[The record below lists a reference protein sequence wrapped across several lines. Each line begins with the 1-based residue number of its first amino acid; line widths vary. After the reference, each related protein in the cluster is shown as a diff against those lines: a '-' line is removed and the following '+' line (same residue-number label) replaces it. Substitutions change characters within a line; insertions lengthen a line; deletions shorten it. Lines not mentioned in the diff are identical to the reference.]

1 MPSSAIKYAQDAQD
15 KTLSALRQSQTAVL
29 DIVETWAKAVENS
42 AQDLPAIPVASAL
55 PTPEEIIKTSYD
67 FAGKVLE
74 AQREFAQK
82 LVTVAAPA
90 IKTTKVETPAVK

>member
-1 MPSSAIKYAQDAQD
+1 MPSSAIEYTQAAQE
-15 KTLSALRQSQTAVL
+15 KTLNALRQSQTAVL

-42 AQDLPAIPVASAL
+42 AQDLPAIPVASSL

-74 AQREFAQK
+74 AQRDFAQK
-82 LVTVAAPA
+82 LVTAAAPA
-90 IKTTKVETPAVK
+90 VKTTKVETPAAK

>member
-15 KTLSALRQSQTAVL
+15 KTLNALRQSQTAVL
-29 DIVETWAKAVENS
+29 DLVETWAKAVENS